1 VAQTITNVGELLDKG
16 QERGCI
22 EVSEVS
28 ALAAALDLDDEEL
41 GSMYER
47 IERSGVALRDDCGR
61 SAASDG
67 WRDGDVAAATSDAL
81 QLFLDEIGRYPLLT
95 SADEVDL
102 AKRIERGDLAAKERM
117 INSNLRLVV
126 SVAKKFPRGELSLLD
141 LIQEGIFG
149 LIRAVEK
156 FDWRRGYK
164 FSTYATWWIRQAVQR
179 GIANRSHTI
188 RLPVHVLERERK
200 VADAEVRLRA
210 RLGREPTDAELA
222 RAAGVSAKAL
232 GELRSAARVVTS
244 IDRPGRRGRDAPRPP
259 AGRRRGRDRGE
270 PPSRRDRARPRH
282 AVGAR
287 ARGDPAAVR
296 DRRRRA
302 EAPAR
307 RREGA
312 RPDGGA
318 GAPARGQGARA
329 ARPGARARGRA
340 RRRLTRV

>member
-149 LIRAVEK
+149 LMRAVEK

-244 IDRPGRRGRDAPRPP
+244 IDRPVGDDEDATLRDLLPADDEDEIAVSLRRDAIERALATLSEREREVIRLRFGIDGDEPKHL
-259 AGRRRGRDRGE
+259 RDVGKALGLTAERVRQIEGKALV
-270 PPSRRDRARPRH
+270 RLAQARELE
-282 AVGAR
+282 
-287 ARGDPAAVR
+287 AVR
-296 DRRRRA
+296 D
-302 EAPAR
+302 
-307 RREGA
+307 
-312 RPDGGA
+312 
-318 GAPARGQGARA
+318 A
-329 ARPGARARGRA
+329 A
-340 RRRLTRV
+340 